1 LTNGNEPQR
10 ESNRKKM
17 AARNLL
23 SSLGDDAVNEVYKF
37 IRFFDNKKENVLKM
51 ISSEFDEAVEM
62 MDETEYR
69 REEVYHIF
77 SRFFSPHHFTN
88 SHLFIKEN
96 TDNTTT
102 IFFKFNYHLKKTRSL
117 TMFLHP
123 YDKAFVKP

>member
-1 LTNGNEPQR
+1 LTNGDEPQR

-69 REEVYHIF
+69 REEVYHKFSIF
-77 SRFFSPHHFTN
+77 SLFFSPPSFYKFT
-88 SHLFIKEN
+88 FIYKREL
-96 TDNTTT
+96 TTQ
-102 IFFKFNYHLKKTRSL
+102 
-117 TMFLHP
+117 
-123 YDKAFVKP
+123 